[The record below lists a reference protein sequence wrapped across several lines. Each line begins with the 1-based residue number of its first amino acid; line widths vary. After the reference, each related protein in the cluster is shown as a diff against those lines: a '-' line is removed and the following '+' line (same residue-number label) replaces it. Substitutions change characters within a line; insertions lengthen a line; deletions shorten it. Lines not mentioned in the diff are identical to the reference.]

1 MSYSTDLKTHLTAI
15 ETKRQCCR
23 DAYECGVNLRPY
35 ESVCAQDTGAWLRGA
50 FVACGTMSDPAKQY
64 YICFRTKSEALA
76 LIREILESEGIPPS
90 DGVWRHQQILYL
102 RDSSKIED
110 FMALIGASRYSLQL
124 MELKVIKGMSAD
136 ANRRTNA
143 DLANCSRA
151 ADASARQVAAIK
163 KLIKTKKLQ
172 LLSAELVETAEIRLQ
187 YPEMSLDELKNMF
200 PTPITKSG
208 LNHRLHRLTEE
219 ADGE

>member
-1 MSYSTDLKTHLTAI
+1 MSYSTDLKTYLTAI

-35 ESVCAQDTGAWLRGA
+35 ESACAQDTGAWLRGA

>member
-1 MSYSTDLKTHLTAI
+1 MPTDAPMPTLQTAHVRLTHPQD
-15 ETKRQCCR
+15 R
-23 DAYECGVNLRPY
+23 LR
-35 ESVCAQDTGAWLRGA
+35 L
-50 FVACGTMSDPAKQY
+50 
-64 YICFRTKSEALA
+64 
-76 LIREILESEGIPPS
+76 
-90 DGVWRHQQILYL
+90 
-102 RDSSKIED
+102 
-110 FMALIGASRYSLQL
+110 
-124 MELKVIKGMSAD
+124 
-136 ANRRTNA
+136 
-143 DLANCSRA
+143 
-151 ADASARQVAAIK
+151 K